1 MCVCANVAAPRGR
14 DWLSLRPVC
23 VRMCVCHV
31 WHRCVGAVGGL
42 AYVITRIQG
51 LFFRI
56 SSLLQG
62 SFAKETYNLIDPTDR
77 SHPIGLGYVITHV
90 KREGKGEGKREY
102 VCVCVFVNVC
112 VRVRVCMCVSVC
124 KCVLLCLCLC
134 TYICMCVCVFVYVCV
149 FYVYPCLS

>member
-1 MCVCANVAAPRGR
+1 MECVCVCVCANVAAPRGR

-31 WHRCVGAVGGL
+31 WHRCVGAVEGL

-90 KREGKGEGKREY
+90 KREGEGEGKREY
-102 VCVCVFVNVC
+102 VCVCVFVCAEVGDASGYFAEYRPFC
-112 VRVRVCMCVSVC
+112 RA
-124 KCVLLCLCLC
+124 LLQKRPKFNRS
-134 TYICMCVCVFVYVCV
+134 Y
-149 FYVYPCLS
+149 